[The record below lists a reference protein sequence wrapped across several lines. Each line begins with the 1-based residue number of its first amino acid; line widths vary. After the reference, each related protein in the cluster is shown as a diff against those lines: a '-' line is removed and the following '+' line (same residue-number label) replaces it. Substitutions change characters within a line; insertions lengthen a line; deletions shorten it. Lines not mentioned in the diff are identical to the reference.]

1 MTAGGLSGRWI
12 GRYDY
17 TGRAL
22 PAVAFEVVLEDARG
36 DLKGSLTEPNGF
48 RPDRGAT
55 LRARLIGGRDGA
67 AVRFVKYYIGFDQD
81 DDPHY
86 KGAVNAALTRIEGQW
101 WFPTIADWGGRFVMT
116 RERVQILQ
124 RAVAVEAVE

>member
-17 TGRAL
+17 TGRAM
-22 PAVAFEVVLEDARG
+22 PATAFEAVLEEAGG
-36 DLKGSLTEPNGF
+36 DLKGSVTEANGF

-55 LRARLIGGRDGA
+55 LRSRVIGGRDGA
-67 AVRFVKYYIGFDQD
+67 EVGFVKYYIGFDQD

-86 KGAVNAALTRIEGQW
+86 KGLVNPTLTRIEGRW
-101 WFPTIADWGGRFVMT
+101 WFPMIAGWGGRFVMT
-116 RERVQILQ
+116 RERVQVST
-124 RAVAVEAVE
+124 RARMFAAVE